1 MSYISAS
8 AARFWL
14 RVVRSNCRSGMDHL
28 LGICLN
34 VVPEDRDRCMGDPN
48 AAFYDIQK
56 TIK

>member
-14 RVVRSNCRSGMDHL
+14 RVVRSNCRSGMDYL
-28 LGICLN
+28 LGIRFD
-34 VVPEDRDRCMGDPN
+34 VVPEDRDRCMGDPY